1 MANEHF
7 AHASTHRVATIR
19 LGSFDVP
26 CTVLSSTDAST
37 HVRVVT
43 AGGIP
48 EYLILVRDGE
58 ARRARVAMRKQGPSG
73 LDLWLDLQVA
83 QDARA
88 A

>member
-7 AHASTHRVATIR
+7 AHASTHRAATIR

-26 CTVLSSTDAST
+26 CTVLSSTDASA

-43 AGGIP
+43 ADGIP

-58 ARRARVAMRKQGPSG
+58 ARRAHVAMRKQGPLG
-73 LDLWLDLQVA
+73 LGLWLDLRVA